1 MIVDRPRYLDLLI
14 AKKGNGLVKTVTGVR
29 RCGKSFLLFE
39 LFKRYL
45 IESGVPEG
53 NIVEMAFDEF
63 GARRMRNPNAFY
75 PWAKERLSGGGERY
89 LLLDEVQLLENF
101 EEVLIG
107 LSRIPGVDIYVTGSN
122 AKLLSRDVITEFRGR
137 GDEIRV
143 WPLSFS
149 EFSSAWTGDARRR
162 YEEYSVYGGM
172 PATLNMNSSAK
183 IAYLQ
188 SIFSEIYVN
197 DIVER
202 NALRNTEGLE
212 TLLDVLS
219 SSVGSLTNPKR
230 VADTFKSSGLV
241 LTSDT
246 VRSYIDA
253 LRDAFIIEEAKRF
266 DVKGRK
272 YIGSPFKYYFCDLG
286 LRNARMNFRQVEPTH
301 AMKNVLYNEL
311 RARAFSVDVGIV
323 TAYSKDDEGG
333 SKRTN
338 LEIDFVANKGSSR
351 FYIQSAYA
359 IPDREKRDQETRS
372 LRGVSD
378 SFKKIVVLR
387 DPIVARYDENG
398 VLFVDLEEFLANES
412 YLEA

>member
-75 PWAKERLSGGGERY
+75 PWAKERLSGDGERY

-188 SIFSEIYVN
+188 SIFSKIYVN

-301 AMKNVLYNEL
+301 AMENVLYNEL
-311 RARAFSVDVGIV
+311 RARAFSVDVGVV
-323 TAYSKDDEGG
+323 TAYSKDNEGG

-398 VLFVDLEEFLANES
+398 VLFVGLEEFLANES

>member
-398 VLFVDLEEFLANES
+398 VLFVGLEEFLANES

>member
-75 PWAKERLSGGGERY
+75 PWAKERLSGDGERY

-188 SIFSEIYVN
+188 SIFSKIYVN

-286 LRNARMNFRQVEPTH
+286 LRNARVNFRQVEPTH
-301 AMKNVLYNEL
+301 AMENVLYNEL
-311 RARAFSVDVGIV
+311 RARAFSVDVGVV
-323 TAYSKDDEGG
+323 TAYSKDNEGG

-398 VLFVDLEEFLANES
+398 VLFVGLEEFLANES

>member
-286 LRNARMNFRQVEPTH
+286 LRNVRMNFRQLEPTH
-301 AMKNVLYNEL
+301 AMENVLYNEL
-311 RARAFSVDVGIV
+311 RARAFSVDVGVV

-398 VLFVDLEEFLANES
+398 VLFVGLEEFLANES